1 MLADG
6 GELSIE
12 TMNRRAATIGF
23 FDGVHRGH
31 LFLINQMCSLAKERG
46 MESVIITFDRHPR
59 EVIHSDYVP
68 QLLSSPTE
76 KLLLLRQSGAD
87 HVEVLHFTLEM
98 SQWSASTFMKDV
110 LRKQLDISLLVMGY
124 DHRFGH
130 DGGSH
135 EDYIRWGRECG
146 IDVVLAHELEGE
158 KVSSS
163 RIRSL
168 LKSGLLAEA
177 NAMLGYDYSLSGIVV
192 KGYQIGRNLGFPTA
206 NLQVPPSKLLPL
218 DGVYAGRV
226 QLQGGGGTCPAVL
239 NIGRRPTVQNGEDIS
254 VEAHLLHFSG
264 NLYGQEVRVELTARL
279 RDEVQFASTDELK
292 LQIQK
297 DADRAL
303 RLFER

>member
-68 QLLSSPTE
+68 QLLSSPAE
-76 KLLLLRQSGAD
+76 KLFLLHHSGAD
-87 HVEVLHFTLEM
+87 QVEVLHFTLEM
-98 SQWSASTFMKDV
+98 SKWSASTFMKDV
-110 LRKQLDISLLVMGY
+110 LRKQLEISMLVMGY

-146 IDVVLAHELEGE
+146 IDVVLAHELKGE

-168 LKSGLLAEA
+168 LRSGLLAEA

-206 NLQVPPSKLLPL
+206 NLQVPPSKLLPA

-226 QLQGGGGTCPAVL
+226 QLQDGGTCPAVL
-239 NIGRRPTVQNGEDIS
+239 NIGRRPTVLNGGDIS

-264 NLYGQEVRVELTARL
+264 NLYGQEVRVELKARL
-279 RDEVQFASTDELK
+279 RDEVQFASTGELK

-297 DADRAL
+297 DADRVL

>member
-135 EDYIRWGRECG
+135 EDYLRW
-146 IDVVLAHELEGE
+146 
-158 KVSSS
+158 
-163 RIRSL
+163 
-168 LKSGLLAEA
+168 AESVA
-177 NAMLGYDYSLSGIVV
+177 LMLC
-192 KGYQIGRNLGFPTA
+192 
-206 NLQVPPSKLLPL
+206 LPM
-218 DGVYAGRV
+218 
-226 QLQGGGGTCPAVL
+226 
-239 NIGRRPTVQNGEDIS
+239 NWKGRR
-254 VEAHLLHFSG
+254 
-264 NLYGQEVRVELTARL
+264 
-279 RDEVQFASTDELK
+279 
-292 LQIQK
+292 
-297 DADRAL
+297 
-303 RLFER
+303 